1 MYKVL
6 FSMTSILCTILFSCK
21 QKQAPPALPTPVNL
35 YAVSMQPVLYYDR
48 YPSTVQALSQVNIVP
63 EVQGYITGIF
73 FKEGDRVKKGQ
84 KLYEIDKRLYSAAV
98 DGAAANVKVAQGNE
112 EQARQDADR
121 YVYLNNYHAVAK
133 QQYDHAVIAYT
144 NAKNQVKAAEEA
156 VRTAKTNLAY
166 TTIYAPFDGTIGF
179 SQVKTGNM
187 VSVGS
192 TILNTI
198 STNDPM
204 AVDFVINEKMLM
216 DFENIQMQKLQPV
229 DSLFTLLLPNNTLYK
244 YTGKISIID
253 RAVDPQTGSV
263 KIRLVF
269 PNPKN
274 ELKAGMSCMVRVHNQ
289 ESAPQMVV
297 PGKAV
302 VEQMG
307 EYFVFVAKDTAITV
321 SADSARKQRA
331 DTAAQKGPK
340 LYVFQRKVQIG
351 QTVGADVIIKSG
363 IKEGDKI
370 VVDGVQSLHDGSR
383 VNPGEKK
390 SNGNGS
396 DNQHALPGE
405 AGKIDS
411 TKN

>member
-133 QQYDHAVIAYT
+133 QQYDHAVIAYK

-204 AVDFVINEKMLM
+204 AVDFVINVNR
-216 DFENIQMQKLQPV
+216 F
-229 DSLFTLLLPNNTLYK
+229 SLFDLST
-244 YTGKISIID
+244 IE
-253 RAVDPQTGSV
+253 A
-263 KIRLVF
+263 
-269 PNPKN
+269 
-274 ELKAGMSCMVRVHNQ
+274 M
-289 ESAPQMVV
+289 
-297 PGKAV
+297 
-302 VEQMG
+302 
-307 EYFVFVAKDTAITV
+307 
-321 SADSARKQRA
+321 
-331 DTAAQKGPK
+331 
-340 LYVFQRKVQIG
+340 
-351 QTVGADVIIKSG
+351 
-363 IKEGDKI
+363 
-370 VVDGVQSLHDGSR
+370 
-383 VNPGEKK
+383 
-390 SNGNGS
+390 
-396 DNQHALPGE
+396 E
-405 AGKIDS
+405 AGKPLLLHSIGGNRAFERLGAGCVMLRDLEPATIGAGLAHLS
-411 TKN
+411 SLQQSMLLSLGRQSRECWERHLTPRLMWERHLALYDMTGARR